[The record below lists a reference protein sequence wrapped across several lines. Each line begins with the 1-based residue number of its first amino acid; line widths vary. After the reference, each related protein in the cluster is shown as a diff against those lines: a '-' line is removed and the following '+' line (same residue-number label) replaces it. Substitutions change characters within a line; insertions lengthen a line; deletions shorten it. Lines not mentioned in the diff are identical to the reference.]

1 MGIELMKKTIA
12 VALVMFAVISCRREQ
27 KTQGDGFDRTGTV
40 MQETTSSATARG
52 TSDEVGNDVGAIMPE
67 YAALNLDGSKFDL
80 AAKRDKVVLVN
91 VWATWC
97 GPCRYEI
104 PELQALHEHYAPRGL
119 EVVGVSVDETGAE
132 PVREFVAEQKKM
144 TYPVVLDA
152 ESKITAL
159 LQTSVLPTSVLVDR
173 NGRIVW
179 KKYGAIM
186 PEDEELKKAIETAV
200 GG

>member
-1 MGIELMKKTIA
+1 MQMKKTVA
-12 VALVMFAVISCRREQ
+12 VALMMFAMIACKREQ
-27 KTQGDGFDRTGTV
+27 AV
-40 MQETTSSATARG
+40 TTSDAGSTPATQTDTKPATGSEPG
-52 TSDEVGNDVGAIMPE
+52 TDVGSTMPE

-104 PELQALHEHYAPRGL
+104 PELQMLHERYSPRGL
-119 EVVGVSVDETGAE
+119 EVVGVSVDESGVE
-132 PVREFVAEQKKM
+132 SVREFVAEQKKM

-152 ESKITAL
+152 EGKITNL
-159 LQTSVLPTSVLVDR
+159 LDTSVLPTSVLVDR
-173 NGRIVW
+173 SGKIVW

-186 PEDEELKKAIETAV
+186 PDDAELKKAIEGAV
-200 GG
+200 